1 MGRLS
6 LFFLAGFLA
15 VPCFHQPLLGLLH
28 AYGVVPFAPFSV
40 QATWPLGLPAWLS
53 AAFWGGVW
61 GMLML
66 GLLRWQPGTPQPW
79 LKALL
84 FGGIALTSVAL
95 LLVFPLKG
103 LGFDLR
109 QLPGRFLIGFLLN
122 GAWGVG
128 TLVFARS
135 LFGPRPAAGAG
146 AARGP
151 GAAG

>member
-40 QATWPLGLPAWLS
+40 QATWPLGVPAWLS

-66 GLLRWQPGTPQPW
+66 GLLRWRPGAPQPW

-84 FGGIALTSVAL
+84 FGGIALTGVAL

-135 LFGPRPAAGAG
+135 LFGQPVPGRP
-146 AARGP
+146 
-151 GAAG
+151 